1 MKQAAQPRIIR
12 GSDMRNIL
20 FLNII
25 LWFSWLAPATAAD
38 SMMAPDALAKSVT
51 EEVLAIIRAD
61 KDIQAGSQ
69 KKVLELVETKIVPH
83 FNFAGMT
90 RIALGK
96 NWSQANA
103 EQRKA
108 LTNEFRA
115 LLIRTYTTAFTQYKN
130 QTVEY
135 RALRLAPSD
144 NDVVVKSFIKQPSG
158 QPIAVDYNMEKTD
171 AGWKVYNLKIEG
183 ISLVENYRNTFNTE
197 IQKSGIDGLIKTLAD
212 RNKSLAQSQ
221 VVQK

>member
-1 MKQAAQPRIIR
+1 
-12 GSDMRNIL
+12 MRNIL

-25 LWFSWLAPATAAD
+25 LGLVWSASAFAAD
-38 SMMAPDALAKSVT
+38 MLAPDALAKSVT
-51 EEVLAIIRAD
+51 EEVLAIVRAD
-61 KDIQAGSQ
+61 KDIQAGNQ
-69 KKVLELVETKIVPH
+69 KKVLDLVETKIVPH
-83 FNFAGMT
+83 FNFPGMT

-96 NWSQANA
+96 NWNQANA

-108 LTNEFRA
+108 LTQEFRT
-115 LLIRTYTTAFTQYKN
+115 LLVRTYTTAFTLYKN

-135 RALRLAPSD
+135 RPLRLASGD

-158 QPIAVDYNMEKTD
+158 QPIAVDYSMEKTEV
-171 AGWKVYNLKIEG
+171 GWKVYNLKIEG

-197 IQKSGIDGLIKTLAD
+197 IQKGGIDSLIRTLAD
-212 RNKSLAQSQ
+212 RNKSLAQ

>member
-1 MKQAAQPRIIR
+1 
-12 GSDMRNIL
+12 MRDIL

-25 LWFSWLAPATAAD
+25 LGLLWIAPATAAD
-38 SMMAPDALAKSVT
+38 MMAPDVLAKNVT

-61 KDIQAGSQ
+61 KDIQAGNQ
-69 KKVLELVETKIVPH
+69 KKVLDLVETKIVPH

-96 NWSQANA
+96 NWSQASA

-135 RALRLAPSD
+135 RPLRLAPSD

>member
-1 MKQAAQPRIIR
+1 MLGGVPV
-12 GSDMRNIL
+12 L
-20 FLNII
+20 
-25 LWFSWLAPATAAD
+25 AAD
-38 SMMAPDALAKSVT
+38 MIAPDALAKNVT

-61 KDIQAGSQ
+61 KDIQAGNQ
-69 KKVLELVETKIVPH
+69 KKVLDLVETKIVPH

-90 RIALGK
+90 QIALGK
-96 NWSQANA
+96 NWRQASA

-135 RALRLAPSD
+135 RPLRLAPGD

-171 AGWKVYNLKIEG
+171 AGWKVYNMKIEG

-197 IQKSGIDGLIKTLAD
+197 IQKGGIDGLIKTLAD

-221 VVQK
+221 VVQR

>member
-1 MKQAAQPRIIR
+1 
-12 GSDMRNIL
+12 MRNIL

-25 LWFSWLAPATAAD
+25 FGWLWCAPAAAAD
-38 SMMAPDALAKSVT
+38 IMAPDALAKSVT

-61 KDIQAGSQ
+61 KDIQAGNQ
-69 KKVLELVETKIVPH
+69 RKVLDLVETRIVPH

-96 NWSQANA
+96 NWNQANA
-103 EQRKA
+103 EQRKT
-108 LTNEFRA
+108 LTQEFRT
-115 LLIRTYTTAFTQYKN
+115 LLVRTYTTAFTQYKN

-135 RALRLAPSD
+135 RPLRLAPGD

-158 QPIAVDYNMEKTD
+158 QPIAVDYSMEKTD

-197 IQKSGIDGLIKTLAD
+197 IQRGGIDGLIKALAD
-212 RNKSLAQSQ
+212 RNKSLAQAQ

>member
-1 MKQAAQPRIIR
+1 
-12 GSDMRNIL
+12 MRNIL

-25 LWFSWLAPATAAD
+25 LGIFWFAPATAAD
-38 SMMAPDALAKSVT
+38 SVMAPDALAKSVT

-61 KDIQAGSQ
+61 KDIQAGNQ
-69 KKVLELVETKIVPH
+69 KKVLDLVETKIVPH

-135 RALRLAPSD
+135 RPLRLAPSD

-171 AGWKVYNLKIEG
+171 GGWKVYNLKIEG